1 MRRAGAARDLCAVNV
16 ARPGSACERDG
27 PCKVVFG
34 RREVDE
40 IGRRAG
46 ALLRPRGYDD
56 PVATSQGALGLV
68 TVLLVEDDP
77 RIGALARAYLEER
90 GMVVSHVMAARA
102 ALDELAR
109 MSVDVILLDL
119 MLPDDSGLTLCQ
131 RIRARSDVPILILT
145 ALGEEAEQVAGFEAG
160 ADDYV
165 VKPFS
170 LRSLVARIEANVRRA
185 RGKLGPVVHELR
197 VGELLLSPGTLEA
210 RLDGEDLHLTA
221 REFSLLHALAERAG
235 RVVTRDQLLGI
246 VHGSVDEAFG
256 RSIDIHVSK
265 IRQKLGDDPRR
276 PRLLKTVRGKGYLY
290 AVDGP

>member
-1 MRRAGAARDLCAVNV
+1 MAPLILIVDDERDLV
-16 ARPGSACERDG
+16 ATLEYNLQRDG
-27 PCKVVFG
+27 YQTRTAYDG
-34 RREVDE
+34 ASALEAAQRRPLPD
-40 IGRRAG
+40 
-46 ALLRPRGYDD
+46 
-56 PVATSQGALGLV
+56 LV
-68 TVLLVEDDP
+68 
-77 RIGALARAYLEER
+77 
-90 GMVVSHVMAARA
+90 
-102 ALDELAR
+102 
-109 MSVDVILLDL
+109 LLDL
-119 MLPDDSGLTLCQ
+119 MLPDIQGTEVC
-131 RIRARSDVPILILT
+131 RRMRSDDRLKHIPVVMLT
-145 ALGEEAEQVAGFEAG
+145 AKGEEIDRVVGFELG